1 MTEIPTEHPPPE
13 RRDASLSMG
22 KVNLLAV
29 PLAVGPLLAI
39 PGLFLLLWGWPRMAH
54 TAPTLFRWEI
64 LLPALVAGIVA
75 HELLHAATWIFS
87 GAVPRSSVRFGMH
100 WKTVTPFAH
109 CGVPMP
115 ARAYRL
121 AAAVPGVVLGLLPAA
136 YGLAAGN
143 AAWMFYGT
151 FFTIAAA
158 GDAIVLWVLRGTPA
172 TALVED
178 HPTRAGCFVYDQ
190 PVGF

>member
-1 MTEIPTEHPPPE
+1 MSETSPGIIQPE
-13 RRDASLSMG
+13 RRDASLPMA

-29 PLAVGPLLAI
+29 PLAIGPLFAI
-39 PGLFLLLWGWPRMAH
+39 PGLFLLFWGWPRMAQ
-54 TAPTLFRWEI
+54 TAPALFRWEI
-64 LLPALVAGIVA
+64 LLPALAAGIIG
-75 HELLHAATWIFS
+75 HELLHAATWVFS
-87 GAVPRSSVRFGMH
+87 GTVPRNSVRFGIH
-100 WKTVTPFAH
+100 WKTVTPYAH
-109 CGVPMP
+109 CTTPMP
-115 ARAYRL
+115 ARVYRL
-121 AAAVPGVVLGLLPAA
+121 AAAVPGAVLGLLPAA
-136 YGLAAGN
+136 TGLISGN

-178 HPTRAGCFVYDQ
+178 HPNRAGCYVYDR